1 MHNIATSTNEDHSV
15 WRVRVLESTAMDSGI
30 RIKESKILNI
40 ACNGKIKY
48 NSNGKVTLFN
58 IFLKWW
64 FKILQMKGKM
74 HFRFKPRE
82 FKIKKKK
89 AALEKLLKIIFLR
102 ISYENTI
109 VSCME
114 HHYDM

>member
-1 MHNIATSTNEDHSV
+1 MMIQDFTNEGENAFSIQAP
-15 WRVRVLESTAMDSGI
+15 RVQNL
-30 RIKESKILNI
+30 
-40 ACNGKIKY
+40 
-48 NSNGKVTLFN
+48 
-58 IFLKWW
+58 
-64 FKILQMKGKM
+64 
-74 HFRFKPRE
+74 
-82 FKIKKKK
+82 KKK